1 MMPPRKQ
8 RPELRRAPGGEPEPG
23 GERDTA
29 EVEPGHWTANPPP
42 PANPEPRPPLDFLY
56 LFHHIGPETNTKNI
70 GAVPGA
76 LVAERNSGRGHAEGV
91 VPTIYRMVNGA
102 SGPADGAAG
111 LTGAGARPLTGK
123 ARVETE

>member
-1 MMPPRKQ
+1 VMPPRKQ

-23 GERDTA
+23 GERDA
-29 EVEPGHWTANPPP
+29 PPVEPGHWTANPPP

-56 LFHHIGPETNTKNI
+56 LFHHIGPETNTKNT

-76 LVAERNSGRGHAEGV
+76 LVAVSGTVAVDMPEGV

-111 LTGAGARPLTGK
+111 LTGASRT
-123 ARVETE
+123 